1 MPNTK
6 ILTLWLIIKCFVERH
21 LFRKWYSKCRSE
33 KFSLEPDK
41 IGYIFGFM
49 IRLKQGFYYSLRTLT
64 KTIFKKCKTVSNQ
77 VKLVNHL
84 QQVQCSIYTLS
95 SFYPDIF
102 FETIY
107 LDLDRTSRWPLLALV
122 DSNLL
127 KYKSR
132 FSTVG
137 SAQDFESGGPGFVLE
152 VQHYIYI

>member
-1 MPNTK
+1 MKVCNCFCLKSCQTIK
-6 ILTLWLIIKCFVERH
+6 FWIFDWLLSVLLKDI
-21 LFRKWYSKCRSE
+21 YSGSGKYRSE
-33 KFSLEPDK
+33 KFSLEPNK

-107 LDLDRTSRWPLLALV
+107 LDLDRTSKWPLLALV

-127 KYKSR
+127 KHRSR
-132 FSTVG
+132 PYRSW
-137 SAQDFESGGPGFVLE
+137 
-152 VQHYIYI
+152 